1 MQSSIFKRQKQKQFT
16 LIIKTDEES
25 ETIYDYKNVG
35 ETEQHLL
42 NLIAKNYH
50 VTASSAAEALSI
62 SKRQAE
68 RLFSSLK
75 EKNIIRRVGADKNGW
90 WEVCE

>member
-1 MQSSIFKRQKQKQFT
+1 MLQQCHDGTQ
-16 LIIKTDEES
+16 
-25 ETIYDYKNVG
+25 NVGVNVGVNIG

-50 VTASSAAEALSI
+50 VTASSASEALSI

-75 EKNIIRRVGADKNGW
+75 EKNIIHRVGADKNGW
-90 WEVCE
+90 WEVCK